1 MRRKLASVSRSFI
14 VCCAVFGSSW
24 SAPAW
29 GQSPADASA
38 PSGRDRGN
46 VTAEKK
52 GVENVVVTVSPMT
65 SPQTLNASDVDP
77 AQIESMRSAT
87 SDTAGLLKSIP
98 GVTLQGAG
106 GVSSLP
112 VIHGMADDR
121 VLVKVDGMDLIAS
134 CPNHMNPPM
143 SYVDP
148 TNVGMIQVFAGVTP
162 VSVGGDSIGG
172 TIVVETSNPLFAAP
186 GQGHLLTGEAGAFY
200 RSNGKAIGANLAA
213 TAATESVSVTYTGAI
228 AKSDNYEAGET
239 FKAFTATGRPGH
251 ELARDEVGSTAYET
265 RNHALGLAWRSA
277 GHLVEAKLGYQD
289 MPEQLYPNQRMD
301 LLDNT
306 QKRGSL
312 RYLGDLSWG
321 ALEARAYYEKVEH
334 FMDFGDD
341 KLFWYGS
348 NAVNGAP
355 CSPIRFSGDPLGTCA
370 AGMPM
375 YTESTTTGVSVKAD
389 VQLSERD
396 LLRVGGELQRYRL
409 DDWWTAS
416 GGGMGPDTFWN
427 IHDGERDRTAL
438 FGEWEGR
445 FSPRWL
451 TVLGARFERVKT
463 DAGSAFGYRRTPP
476 PPMVPGNQVAEA
488 DAFNARSHDETDD
501 NWDLTALGR
510 YSWSENLDVELGL
523 ARKVR
528 SPNLYQRYTW
538 STWAMAATMNNF
550 LGDGN
555 GYVGDIG
562 LQPEKAHT
570 VSVTIDWH
578 AQDRSWEVKATPYYT
593 RVTDYIDAVRIT
605 NNVDQFNVLRFV
617 NQSARLY
624 GLDLSGRAKLGTTGI
639 GELGIEA
646 VLTYTNGENRDT
658 HDGLYNVNPLHGRLA
673 FTHEA
678 GGWKNRIEL
687 EFADDKED
695 VSDVRNEIETPGY
708 GLVHVRSSYG
718 WKQVR
723 LDFGVENLFD
733 RKYQLPLGGAY
744 MGQGRTMSLN
754 GIPWGIAVPG
764 PGRSFY
770 VGLNVKF

>member
-1 MRRKLASVSRSFI
+1 MRRNLASVTRSSI
-14 VCCAVFGSSW
+14 LCCAVLVSSW
-24 SAPAW
+24 SSSAW

-38 PSGRDRGN
+38 PSGPARGN

-52 GVENVVVTVSPMT
+52 GVENVVVTVSPMS

-148 TNVGMIQVFAGVTP
+148 TNVGVIQVFAGVTP

-172 TIVVETSNPLFAAP
+172 TIVVETSNPVFAAA
-186 GQGHLLTGEAGAFY
+186 GQGHFLSGEAGAFY

-213 TAATESVSVTYTGAI
+213 TAATGSVSITYTGAI
-228 AKSDNYEAGET
+228 AKSDNYEAAET
-239 FKAFTATGRPGH
+239 FKAFTETGRPGH

-277 GHLVEAKLGYQD
+277 EHLVEAKLGYQD

-375 YTESTTTGVSVKAD
+375 YTESTTAGVSVKAD
-389 VQLSERD
+389 VELSERD
-396 LLRVGGELQRYRL
+396 LLRVGGELQHYRL

-427 IHDGERDRTAL
+427 IHDGERDRAAL

-445 FSPRWL
+445 FSQRWI

-463 DAGSAFGYRRTPP
+463 DAGSALGYRRTPP

-555 GYVGDIG
+555 GYVGDID

-578 AQDRSWEVKATPYYT
+578 AEDRSWEVKATPYYT

-639 GELGIEA
+639 GDLGIEG
-646 VLTYTNGENRDT
+646 VLTYANGENRDT
-658 HDGLYNVNPLHGRLA
+658 HDGLYNVNPLHGRLTL
-673 FTHEA
+673 THEA
-678 GGWKNRIEL
+678 GGWRSRIEL